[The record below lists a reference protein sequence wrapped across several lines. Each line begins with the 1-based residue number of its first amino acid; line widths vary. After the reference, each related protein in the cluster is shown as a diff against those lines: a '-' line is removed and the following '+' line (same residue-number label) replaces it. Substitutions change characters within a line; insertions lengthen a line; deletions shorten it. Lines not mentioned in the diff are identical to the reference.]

1 MELYGLFY
9 VRQQDSDLMKSYF
22 TFVDQLDTVG
32 ELKAINKNIKT
43 KTVWST

>member
-1 MELYGLFY
+1 MGSFY

-32 ELKAINKNIKT
+32 ELKATNKKTIKT